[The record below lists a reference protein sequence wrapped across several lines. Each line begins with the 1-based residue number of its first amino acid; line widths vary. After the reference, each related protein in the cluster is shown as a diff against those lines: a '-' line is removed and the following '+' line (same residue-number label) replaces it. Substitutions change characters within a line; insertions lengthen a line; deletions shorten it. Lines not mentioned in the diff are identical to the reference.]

1 MSLDLVIMIF
11 MLSVYQG
18 IDSMYLDV
26 PSQITSYSHAFACR
40 VEANSFAACSCQ
52 AMLPQ
57 ALLSSALLHPANN
70 PQVAAGL

>member
-1 MSLDLVIMIF
+1 
-11 MLSVYQG
+11 
-18 IDSMYLDV
+18 MYLDV